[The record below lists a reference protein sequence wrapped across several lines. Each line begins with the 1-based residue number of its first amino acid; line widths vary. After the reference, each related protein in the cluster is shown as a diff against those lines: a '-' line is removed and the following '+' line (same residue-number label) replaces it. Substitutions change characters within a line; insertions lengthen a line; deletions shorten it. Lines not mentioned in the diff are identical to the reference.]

1 MYESVP
7 LIILEVRFS
16 FYEGSDLDNQIE
28 WAGVLTAAQPVKRL
42 VSMRMWVQSLVSLS
56 GLRIWRYSEL
66 WYRLKT
72 RLRSWG
78 CCGCGLGWQLQLQF
92 DPLSGNFH
100 GLKNKKLT
108 FTG

>member
-42 VSMRMWVQSLVSLS
+42 VSMRMWVQ
-56 GLRIWRYSEL
+56 
-66 WYRLKT
+66 
-72 RLRSWG
+72 
-78 CCGCGLGWQLQLQF
+78 
-92 DPLSGNFH
+92 
-100 GLKNKKLT
+100 
-108 FTG
+108 